1 MNWSFGFE
9 KKSDFYETFSGSEEG
24 IIKVLMN
31 ANHLKE
37 KKIKELVTNS
47 NFLKW
52 SLVFVA
58 QKVLPIK
65 FFTFFFHSHLRMYLW
80 FFFTSA
86 KIHLNVS
93 ICFFQ
98 MQHLGIV
105 FYNFKWVQ
113 IICSRHLTLFY
124 LTVTGILFKERI
136 KMYECNKTVMY
147 LCFNH
152 PSTLLIK

>member
-1 MNWSFGFE
+1 MDL
-9 KKSDFYETFSGSEEG
+9 KKNQIFMKHFQDPRKELKRSQCN
-24 IIKVLMN
+24 V
-31 ANHLKE
+31 NHLKE

-47 NFLKW
+47 SFLKW

-65 FFTFFFHSHLRMYLW
+65 FFTFFFHSHLRMHLW
-80 FFFTSA
+80 FFFYFGKNSL
-86 KIHLNVS
+86 KREYML
-93 ICFFQ
+93 FFQ

-124 LTVTGILFKERI
+124 LTVTIAFFLKERI
-136 KMYECNKTVMY
+136 KMDECNK
-147 LCFNH
+147 
-152 PSTLLIK
+152 